1 MSTTTTTL
9 LAALDYEAQ
18 QPDRVGALCADAA
31 DTIRRLTRELHDANE
46 YGLQLQTDLKIARSK
61 AGR

>member
-18 QPDRVGALCADAA
+18 QPDRVGTLCADAA
-31 DTIRRLTRELHDANE
+31 DKIRQLQKELHDANE
-46 YGLQLQTDLKIARSK
+46 YALQLQTDLKIALSK
-61 AGR
+61 AG